1 MRCPTCGNEMEPGY
15 IQCGSKMAWV
25 KSLHKVSLLPK
36 EGEVLLG
43 NNVFLGL
50 SFGNALEKVA
60 DQQIQLTLPDGLVGE
75 W

>member
-50 SFGNALEKVA
+50 SFEAYICKVCKKVLLDYSKADIEEK
-60 DQQIQLTLPDGLVGE
+60 
-75 W
+75 